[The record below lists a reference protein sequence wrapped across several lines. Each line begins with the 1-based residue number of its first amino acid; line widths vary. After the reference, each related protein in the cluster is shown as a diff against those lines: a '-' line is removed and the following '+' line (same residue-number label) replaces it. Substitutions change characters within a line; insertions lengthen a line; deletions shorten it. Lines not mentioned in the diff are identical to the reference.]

1 MRFTLDARGLAQAS
15 AIKPTT
21 KVACILGATP

>member
-1 MRFTLDARGLAQAS
+1 MRFTLDARCLARAS

-21 KVACILGATP
+21 KVACPLGATS